1 MEIEFLIFSI
11 DLSALFAA
19 SEKGLF
25 FAIIYIFLHGGWILF
40 LFLLPL
46 FYDVWQ
52 MEKQNQWFSTNKFVL
67 LAIDIPKE
75 HEQTPKAVEGLF
87 STISGAHANI
97 NKVEE
102 YIRGVFQ
109 LAFSFEIVSIDGYVQ
124 FLVRTPAQYRD
135 VVESAVYS
143 QYPDAEITE
152 VEDYTTWAP
161 VEFPNENYN
170 LWGTEIVPVHD
181 DALPIRTY
189 PAFEDK
195 VSGEYKDPLA
205 ALLETMSKIHVG
217 EQVWLQIIVR
227 PTGVDW
233 IKKSEAMAYK
243 IAGKKAAPSKGN
255 KATQTVD
262 WLTNTID
269 NIGEMIYPLWKEA
282 KEKKDDMPSMMLHLT
297 PGEKSTIEAIENK
310 ASKIG
315 FDCKI
320 RLIYLAPN
328 EDFSPNRVISSVFG
342 SIKQFSTLDLNSLK
356 PDAKTKTSTNYWFTK
371 YRNKKRKTNIIKA
384 YKGRSTVVGYKTFIL
399 NTEELASLWHFPGI
413 EVKTPLLHRTDTKK
427 STPPSSLPISH
438 QDDSDTSQSLKA
450 QLHKSPSFSVDLDNN
465 YFEDRFAIPGGEA
478 SKNPNQEM
486 NNQVQINKQIAEK
499 KGEPPSNLPIG

>member
-1 MEIEFLIFSI
+1 MQIEFWIFSI
-11 DLSALFAA
+11 DFSALFAA
-19 SEKGLF
+19 ADKGLF
-25 FAIIYIFLHGGWILF
+25 FAIIYIFLHGGWLLF
-40 LFLLPL
+40 LMLLPL
-46 FYDVWQ
+46 VYEVWQ
-52 MEKQNQWFSTNKFVL
+52 MEKQNQWFDTNKFVL

-97 NKVEE
+97 NKVDE
-102 YIRGVFQ
+102 YIKGVFQ

-124 FLVRTPAQYRD
+124 FLVRTPVQYKD

-161 VEFPNENYN
+161 VEYPDENYN
-170 LWGTEIVPVHD
+170 AWGTEVVLVHD

-217 EQVWLQIIVR
+217 EQVWFQIIVR

-233 IKKSEAMAYK
+233 IKKSEAMVYK
-243 IAGKKAAPSKGN
+243 IAGKKVAPSKGN
-255 KATQTVD
+255 KATQTID

-269 NIGEMIYPLWKEA
+269 NVGEFIYPLWQEV

-315 FDCKI
+315 FDCKM
-320 RLIYLAPN
+320 RLVYLSPN

-342 SIKQFSTLDLNSLK
+342 SLKQFSTLDLNSLK

-371 YRNKKRKTNIIKA
+371 YRNKKRKTKIIKA

-427 STPPSSLPISH
+427 STPPSSLPISDN
-438 QDDSDTSQSLKA
+438 DDTDVTQSLKS
-450 QLHKSPSFSVDLDNN
+450 QLYKTPDFNVDLDNN
-465 YFEDRFAIPGGEA
+465 YFEDRFA
-478 SKNPNQEM
+478 KNKNQTVSI
-486 NNQVQINKQIAEK
+486 QPQINNQIAEK